1 VELNLIRQTVAITM
15 NGGVGQTPGDWNFVQ
30 HFGER
35 NIGDDIAESDIVST
49 VEFDHTGN
57 FLATGDKGGRIVIF
71 EKAKHSKQEEGRG
84 RTDSDTS
91 RKDAEFNFFTEFQSH
106 DPEFDYL
113 KSLEIEEKI
122 NQIKWL
128 KPAYHSHFLLSANDK
143 TIKLWKLHAKSVMRM
158 YDTNREAGSPPASS
172 NGQGEIKIPKLQV
185 QDAAIT
191 ATPKKIYSNAHAYH
205 INSLSPNSDGE
216 TYISVDDLRINMW
229 HLDSTD
235 SCFNI
240 VDIKP
245 ENMEDLAEVIT
256 SATFH
261 PTHCNILMYGS
272 SQGTIKLGDLRA
284 SALCDRQSKIFQDTQ
299 TSGNTDNSQY
309 LDIVSSISDV
319 KFTADGRYICRETS

>member
-1 VELNLIRQTVAITM
+1 
-15 NGGVGQTPGDWNFVQ
+15 
-30 HFGER
+30 
-35 NIGDDIAESDIVST
+35 
-49 VEFDHTGN
+49 
-57 FLATGDKGGRIVIF
+57 
-71 EKAKHSKQEEGRG
+71 
-84 RTDSDTS
+84 
-91 RKDAEFNFFTEFQSH
+91 
-106 DPEFDYL
+106 
-113 KSLEIEEKI
+113 
-122 NQIKWL
+122 
-128 KPAYHSHFLLSANDK
+128 
-143 TIKLWKLHAKSVMRM
+143 M
-158 YDTNREAGSPPASS
+158 YDTNREAVVPSAAST
-172 NGQGEIKIPKLQV
+172 GIKVPKLQV
-185 QDAAIT
+185 QDATVT

-245 ENMEDLAEVIT
+245 DNMEDLAEVIT

-284 SALCDRQSKIFQDTQ
+284 SALCDRQSKVFQDSQ
-299 TSGNTDNSQY
+299 APCNTDNSQY

-319 KFTADGRYICRETS
+319 KFTADGRYILSRDFMTLKFWDMHMEREPVFTYQVHDHLNTKLTDLYNNDMIFDKFECAVSQNGHNLVTGGYNSIFNVFDRQAQRVSSVSINRY